1 MRPEISDI
9 LKLSTA
15 EKIIM
20 VETIWDN
27 IASENSKLK
36 LSKEEKE
43 LLDERLASYKK
54 NPENVRSWED
64 FKKELK
70 RKKK

>member
-15 EKIIM
+15 EKIMM